1 MIAIV
6 RAYYS
11 ARILTGREPK
21 GHESALLRA
30 VTAGDART
38 FLIFGGQGYEDY
50 FDELTSLY
58 HTYSVLVGEFIQ
70 HMASHL
76 LQLSC
81 TEEARKVY
89 GKGLDIMS
97 WILDPPNRPDGE
109 YLCSAPVSL
118 PCVGVVQFG
127 LYAVTCR
134 VLGKDPGLLRGYF
147 SGIFT
152 HVSDVNLIIGA
163 TGHSQGIAAAVA
175 IAASSDWT
183 SFLTQSL
190 NALTILFR
198 IGLRSQMAFPVTT
211 LPPSILADA
220 LSNNEGNPSPMLS
233 IRDLSVNVVNKY
245 VEKTN
250 SHLPDDRR
258 VAICLVN
265 GPRGVV
271 VVGPPGSLHGLNLS
285 LRKLKAPQG
294 LEQGRVPHSERKLRF
309 TNRFLP
315 ISCPFHS
322 KYLLP
327 VADTIIAD
335 LEDIIVTS
343 EELAFPVYATDT
355 GKNLQELPSGTNVV
369 PLLVHMICHLP
380 VHWEG
385 ATKFTGAT
393 HIIDFGPG
401 GISGLGSV
409 THRNKDGTGVRVIIA
424 GSLEAGGGMGGQGEV
439 FERGEGGV
447 RFNVDWVKQ
456 YRPRLVKV
464 LPSVVKLSSRQ
475 RIGFMCLHDSPDL
488 LANPL
493 SWLRG

>member
-6 RAYYS
+6 KAYYT

-38 FLIFGGQGYEDY
+38 FLIFGGQGYEEY

-58 HTYSVLVGEFIQ
+58 NTYSVLVGEFIQ
-70 HMASHL
+70 HMAAHL
-76 LQLSC
+76 LQLSRS
-81 TEEARKVY
+81 EEARKVY
-89 GKGLDIMS
+89 GKGLDVMS
-97 WILDPPNRPDGE
+97 WILDPQDRPDGE
-109 YLCSAPVSL
+109 YLSSAPVSL
-118 PCVGVVQFG
+118 PCVGVVQLA

-134 VLGKDPGLLRGYF
+134 VLGKTPGDIRKYF
-147 SGIFT
+147 SGIQFL
-152 HVSDVNLIIGA
+152 SIRLIIYRRHG
-163 TGHSQGIAAAVA
+163 
-175 IAASSDWT
+175 
-183 SFLTQSL
+183 SFSR
-190 NALTILFR
+190 NCHCSRSRSILRLDILPNPIPNR
-198 IGLRSQMAFPVTT
+198 INNPLPHRSPIPNGLPSNHP
-211 LPPSILADA
+211 PPSILADA

-250 SHLPDDRR
+250 SHLPEDRKI
-258 VAICLVN
+258 AICLIN

-322 KYLLP
+322 KYLQP
-327 VADTIIAD
+327 VVETIVAD
-335 LEDIIVTS
+335 LENLSILP

-355 GKNLQELPSGTNVV
+355 GKNLQDLPAGTNIV
-369 PLLVHMICHLP
+369 PLLVEMITHLP
-380 VHWEG
+380 VHWEQ
-385 ATKFTGAT
+385 ATTFSGAT
-393 HIIDFGPG
+393 HILDFGPG
-401 GISGLGSV
+401 GISGLGNL
-409 THRNKDGTGVRVIIA
+409 THRNKDGTGVRVVIV
-424 GSLEAGGGMGGQGEV
+424 GSLEGGGGIGGQGEV

-447 RFNVDWVKQ
+447 RYNVDWVKQ

-464 LPSVVKLSSRQ
+464 LSLVLYANNRLKIAFMYPRNSRDLSAS
-475 RIGFMCLHDSPDL
+475 H
-488 LANPL
+488 L
-493 SWLRG
+493 SWSLV